1 MKITANSLKQG
12 NIIEYKSRLWSI
24 EKQPVHT
31 MPGKGGAFIQVEM
44 KDVLNGTKLNERFR
58 STEDIEKVRLEEQD
72 YQFLYLE
79 DNFVV
84 LMHLESYEQISI
96 EKNIFGDKLS
106 FLKDGMNI
114 TVESYQDKP
123 LSVALPEHLVLEIVE
138 TEPVIKGQTATASF
152 KPAILE
158 NGVRI
163 MVPPFIEVNT
173 QIVLRVS
180 DITYIERFKK

>member
-12 NIIEYKSRLWSI
+12 NIIEYKTRLWSI

-44 KDVLNGTKLNERFR
+44 KDVLSGTKLNERFR
-58 STEDIEKVRLEEQD
+58 STEDIEKVRLEAQE
-72 YQFLYLE
+72 YQYLYLE
-79 DNFVV
+79 DDFVV
-84 LMHLESYEQISI
+84 LMHLETFEQIRI
-96 EKNIFGDKLS
+96 EKSVFGENLN
-106 FLKDGMNI
+106 FLKDDMI
-114 TVESYQDKP
+114 VTVESYQEKP

-173 QIVLRVS
+173 KVVVRVS
-180 DITYIERFKK
+180 DVTYIERYKK